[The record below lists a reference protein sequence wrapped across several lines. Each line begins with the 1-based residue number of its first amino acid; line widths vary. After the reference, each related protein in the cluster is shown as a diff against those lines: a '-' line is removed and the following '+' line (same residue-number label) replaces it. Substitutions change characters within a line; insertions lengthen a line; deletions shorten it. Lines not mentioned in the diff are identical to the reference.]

1 MSYIV
6 IRPFDKALPFA
17 FLEVSP
23 NNSGSASNGHFLKP
37 HKLPRLRKKSI
48 KIRSPEKLGD
58 QILQDGQTIY
68 IALPCFAKPCLSS
81 LNIDKLPK
89 PHPVLISSSKSPS
102 PSSCTGFRSSLLK
115 SYRCRV
121 IFESLRRWSVLLFL
135 VGFVKQNNGTK
146 IFQDTYRYLFLLE
159 NMLYGQALSG
169 HQCIIL
175 DNSLH
180 VTFIQYTNGM
190 IDPHLSSEQMLGLLY
205 LPHYLRCEVVWA
217 QLIEASKFIN
227 SGASWQRTCVCTV
240 FRKNQMISI
249 STNIIPHIPRY
260 ISHTSQDKK
269 CSYLQPCNLQHVQ
282 GHSPCSGF
290 ATGHGQRWP
299 AIATEQREMALCLTQ
314 EVQQAG
320 PREADLHRN
329 QRKVKQGLHNL

>member
-1 MSYIV
+1 MVQFPKGKLNRYMGGKALGDVRDFLASHMSV

-23 NNSGSASNGHFLKP
+23 NNSGSASKGLFLKHQYFAQTP
-37 HKLPRLRKKSI
+37 KKNM
-48 KIRSPEKLGD
+48 KIRSPEKFGD

-115 SYRCRV
+115 SYGCRV
-121 IFESLRRWSVLLFL
+121 VFESLRRWSVGAPMHYSGEFTARVIYTIYKWHDWPSPGVQNKCEGSSIYLTIYVVRLFEL
-135 VGFVKQNNGTK
+135 NW
-146 IFQDTYRYLFLLE
+146 
-159 NMLYGQALSG
+159 
-169 HQCIIL
+169 
-175 DNSLH
+175 
-180 VTFIQYTNGM
+180 
-190 IDPHLSSEQMLGLLY
+190 
-205 LPHYLRCEVVWA
+205 LRL
-217 QLIEASKFIN
+217 QKFIN

-249 STNIIPHIPRY
+249 STSIIPHIPRY

-299 AIATEQREMALCLTQ
+299 AIATERREMALCLTQ

>member
-1 MSYIV
+1 MRDFLTSHMSYIV

-48 KIRSPEKLGD
+48 EIRSPEKLGD

-121 IFESLRRWSVLLFL
+121 IFESLRR
-135 VGFVKQNNGTK
+135 
-146 IFQDTYRYLFLLE
+146 
-159 NMLYGQALSG
+159 
-169 HQCIIL
+169 
-175 DNSLH
+175 
-180 VTFIQYTNGM
+180 
-190 IDPHLSSEQMLGLLY
+190 
-205 LPHYLRCEVVWA
+205 
-217 QLIEASKFIN
+217 
-227 SGASWQRTCVCTV
+227 
-240 FRKNQMISI
+240 
-249 STNIIPHIPRY
+249 
-260 ISHTSQDKK
+260 
-269 CSYLQPCNLQHVQ
+269 
-282 GHSPCSGF
+282 
-290 ATGHGQRWP
+290 
-299 AIATEQREMALCLTQ
+299 
-314 EVQQAG
+314 
-320 PREADLHRN
+320 
-329 QRKVKQGLHNL
+329 